1 MCSKHEAMGR
11 VTVEAMFYGCPV
23 IGFNG
28 GGTAEIIQDGKTGYL
43 FNTIEE
49 CAFLMGKVIT
59 SNQEPIIKN
68 ALKEAEDSFS
78 IESYGEKILDVYQSL
93 LKKFSS

>member
-1 MCSKHEAMGR
+1 
-11 VTVEAMFYGCPV
+11 
-23 IGFNG
+23 
-28 GGTAEIIQDGKTGYL
+28 
-43 FNTIEE
+43 
-49 CAFLMGKVIT
+49 MGKVIT